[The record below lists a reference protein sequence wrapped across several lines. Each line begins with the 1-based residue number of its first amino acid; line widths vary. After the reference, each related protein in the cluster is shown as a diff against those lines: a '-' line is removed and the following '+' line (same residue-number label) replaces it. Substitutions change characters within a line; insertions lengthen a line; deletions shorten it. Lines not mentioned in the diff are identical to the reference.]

1 MLSTSAHLL
10 HGRSAADLSPAYAAP
25 ASLIRYTNRPSGHQK
40 RHTKRL
46 VTPALDGGRSLDSC
60 ESTHVVRLRR
70 TVGGCVAYRSSSVEL
85 AECVLSAGSL
95 QQCLAHR
102 GGSDRL
108 ESVASIVVSPSA
120 DAGYDGCGR

>member
-10 HGRSAADLSPAYAAP
+10 HGRSAADLSPAYTAP
-25 ASLIRYTNRPSGHQK
+25 PSLIRYTNRPSGHQK
-40 RHTKRL
+40 RNTKRL
-46 VTPALDGGRSLDSC
+46 VTPALYGGRSLDSC
-60 ESTHVVRLRR
+60 ESTHVVRR
-70 TVGGCVAYRSSSVEL
+70 TVGGCVPQLIR

-95 QQCLAHR
+95 QQRLAHR

-120 DAGYDGCGR
+120 DADSDGCGR